1 MKNEETKDG
10 LKIYGIILLLIL
22 PFWLCSV
29 KQSYAEKRTEKSNE
43 VTVEVTVSDLRKDGL
58 KITDS
63 KTGKHYLVTVN
74 SEGNVVVN
82 TE

>member
-1 MKNEETKDG
+1 MKNEEIKDA

-29 KQSYAEKRTEKSNE
+29 KQNYDEKRTEKDN
-43 VTVEVTVSDLRKDGL
+43 EVTVSDLRKDGL

-63 KTGKHYLVTVN
+63 KTGNHYLVTVD
-74 SEGNVVVN
+74 SKGNIVIG
-82 TE
+82 EM